1 MQKYTL
7 RLCIGSA
14 VLAAFGGFLRWMQNQ
29 VSFEKDT
36 GLAVRGSIW
45 PYMLA
50 LWLVVG
56 AAYLAIVILRMQ
68 RKGNVKLPTTFAAAL
83 HPDSLLT
90 PLLSLQFGLIMLVGG
105 LLLVLRTPL
114 AEPQRKLLIVLGGIA
129 ALTGVSFPIY
139 LLRAGEDDPPSVLRP
154 ILGTLP
160 ILLYAFWLVVSY
172 KMNIVN
178 PTISAYAPEIITI
191 AAAAIAW
198 FRMAGFA
205 FESAKPGRALF
216 WGSWTAFLCMMGM
229 ADSRYLGAQLILI
242 ATAGMLLLQVWLISA
257 HGEKP

>member
-50 LWLVVG
+50 LWLIVG
-56 AAYLAIVILRMQ
+56 AVYLAVVIIRMQ
-68 RKGNVKLPTTFAAAL
+68 RKGNVRLPMTFAAAFR
-83 HPDSLLT
+83 PNTLLT
-90 PLLSLQFGLIMLVGG
+90 PLLSLVIG
-105 LLLVLRTPL
+105 LLMLAGGMMLILRTPL
-114 AEPQRKLLIVLGGIA
+114 AEPQRKLLIILGGIA
-129 ALTGVSFPIY
+129 AFTGVTYPVY
-139 LLRAGEDDPPSVLRP
+139 LLRAGEEDPPSVVRP
-154 ILGTLP
+154 ILGSMP

-172 KMNIVN
+172 KMHIVN
-178 PTISAYAPEIITI
+178 PTISSYALEIITI
-191 AAAAIAW
+191 AAAAVAC

-205 FESAKPGRALF
+205 FENPKPGRALF
-216 WGSWTAFLCMMGM
+216 WGSWTAFLCMLSM

-242 ATAGMLLLQVWLISA
+242 ATAGMLLLQVWLISM
-257 HGEKP
+257 HGEKQ